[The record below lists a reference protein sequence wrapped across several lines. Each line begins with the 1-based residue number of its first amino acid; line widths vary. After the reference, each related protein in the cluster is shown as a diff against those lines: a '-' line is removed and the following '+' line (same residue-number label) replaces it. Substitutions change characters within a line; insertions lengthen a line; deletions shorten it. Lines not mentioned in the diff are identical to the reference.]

1 MEGIFHFNGLVVHR
15 PAEERWHRL
24 YEFKMAVA
32 WAKSTENKFSLMFQM
47 THLAK
52 VWETDIEIDLV
63 VYTLGAEFALF
74 LRQNLQSEIP
84 RSTVRRRFEVTI
96 FMDRTVFI

>member
-1 MEGIFHFNGLVVHR
+1 
-15 PAEERWHRL
+15 
-24 YEFKMAVA
+24 MAVA

-63 VYTLGAEFALF
+63 VHTQGAEFALF
-74 LRQNLQSEIP
+74 
-84 RSTVRRRFEVTI
+84 
-96 FMDRTVFI
+96 